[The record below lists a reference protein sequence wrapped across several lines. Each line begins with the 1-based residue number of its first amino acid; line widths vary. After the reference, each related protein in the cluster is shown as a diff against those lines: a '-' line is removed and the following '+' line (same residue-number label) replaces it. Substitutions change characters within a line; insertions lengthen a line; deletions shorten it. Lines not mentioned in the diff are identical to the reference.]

1 MDSLMNDEKGKKL
14 VGCHIHCLRA
24 NAGRPMFGW
33 FELTVTKKQA
43 LKGMVKAAIGKDI
56 EIFESS

>member
-1 MDSLMNDEKGKKL
+1 MDSTVNKEEGRKL
-14 VGCHIHCLRA
+14 TGCMVYCLRA

-33 FELTVTKKQA
+33 FELTAAEKQA